1 MGGQTA
7 ITDGI
12 QIDMRSMN
20 RVIHFDPDKKTI
32 TVETGIT
39 WRDIQDVIDP
49 HGLSVMTMQTYA
61 NFTVGGSLSVNVH
74 GRYIGFG
81 PMILSVL
88 SIRIILA
95 DGSDI
100 LASRG
105 EHSDIFF
112 AAIGGYGGVGVIV
125 ETTLQLRE
133 NSMLERVYQDMPIE
147 AYGGWFREYI
157 RDASDIVFHN
167 ADMYPPFFSKVRATS
182 WKKTEKDSTEKTRLI
197 PRNKSYPV
205 HRLAYFLMTYFRTG
219 VNCDIGKW
227 IREKMIDALVYNTH
241 EVHSRNY
248 EASYDVAELEPTTRT
263 KTTYVLEEYFCPV
276 DHINEFIPKMREIF
290 TRHNVNVINISIR
303 HALPDDGSVLAWA
316 AEEVFAFVV
325 YYNQAITIPEKRAVA
340 VWTRELIDAVLSVGG
355 RYYLPYQLHGTHA
368 QVQKA
373 YA

>member
-7 ITDGI
+7 ITDGV

-32 TVETGIT
+32 TVEAGIT

-133 NSMLERVYQDMPIE
+133 NCMLERVYQDMPIE
-147 AYGGWFREYI
+147 AYGSWFREYI

-182 WKKTEKDSTEKTRLI
+182 WKKTEKDSTEKTCLTR
-197 PRNKSYPV
+197 RNKSYPV
-205 HRLAYFLMTYFRTG
+205 HRLAYFLMTYFRT
-219 VNCDIGKW
+219 
-227 IREKMIDALVYNTH
+227 
-241 EVHSRNY
+241 
-248 EASYDVAELEPTTRT
+248 
-263 KTTYVLEEYFCPV
+263 
-276 DHINEFIPKMREIF
+276 
-290 TRHNVNVINISIR
+290 
-303 HALPDDGSVLAWA
+303 
-316 AEEVFAFVV
+316 
-325 YYNQAITIPEKRAVA
+325 
-340 VWTRELIDAVLSVGG
+340 
-355 RYYLPYQLHGTHA
+355 
-368 QVQKA
+368 
-373 YA
+373 